1 MNPAIP
7 PSALRIANEIAAV
20 ANRLAAPPTPPP
32 RPEHAQSLAHGAAG
46 ITLFH
51 IERALAGT
59 GEWDTAHRWLN
70 AAVRAGV
77 LANTDSSLY
86 HGAPAIAFAL
96 HLTNQDRS
104 NRYAKAQRTLDQAVA
119 VLAHRRVD
127 LALHRIT
134 RRELPT
140 MAEYDIISGLT
151 GIGAHL
157 LRHDRDDGALQR
169 ILLYLVRLTEPVRQN
184 GMTLPGWW
192 TAQDP
197 HAATS
202 PAFPGGH
209 ANLGL
214 AHGITGPL
222 ALLSHAKRRGIV
234 VDGHLD
240 AIEHICDWLDTWR
253 QDHDTGPWWPQ
264 WVTHQDRRTGR
275 PTQPGPLRPS
285 WCYGTPGI
293 ARAQQLAG
301 LATGD
306 SNRRHLAEQALVSCV
321 ADPRQLEQ
329 ISDVSLC
336 HGWAGLLTT
345 TWRTATDAATPAIT
359 EHLPHLIGQ
368 LLQHNETK
376 ELGDGLLEGRAGTAL
391 ALAAIAHGEPSVSG
405 WDTCLLIT

>member
-1 MNPAIP
+1 MNPVTP
-7 PSALRIANEIAAV
+7 PTALRIANEVAAI
-20 ANRLAAPPTPPP
+20 ANRLAADPPP
-32 RPEHAQSLAHGAAG
+32 RPDHAQSLADGAAG
-46 ITLFH
+46 IALFH

-59 GEWDTAHRWLN
+59 GGWDTAHRWLN
-70 AAVRAGV
+70 LAVRHGV
-77 LANTDSSLY
+77 LATIDSSLY
-86 HGAPAIAFAL
+86 RGAPAIAFAV
-96 HLTNQDRS
+96 HLS
-104 NRYAKAQRTLDQAVA
+104 NEAHTSRYAKAQGTLDQSVTA
-119 VLAHRRVD
+119 LAHHRAN
-127 LALHRIT
+127 LAFDRIA
-134 RRELPT
+134 RREPPT

-157 LRHDRDDGALQR
+157 LRHAQDDDALHR
-169 ILLYLVRLTEPVRQN
+169 ILAYLVRLTEPIRHD
-184 GMTLPGWW
+184 GTTLPGWW

-197 HAATS
+197 HASIS

-222 ALLSHAKRRGIV
+222 ALLSHAKQRGIV

-240 AIEHICDWLDTWR
+240 AIERICDWLDTWR

-264 WVTHQDRRTGR
+264 WVTHRDHRTGR
-275 PTQPGPLRPS
+275 PTQAVPLRPS

-306 SNRRHLAEQALVSCV
+306 TNRRHLAEQALVSCL
-321 ADPRQLEQ
+321 ADPRQLQQ

-336 HGWAGLLTT
+336 HGWAGLLLT
-345 TWRTATDAATPAIT
+345 TWRTATHAATPKIT
-359 EHLPHLIGQ
+359 EHLPHLTDQ
-368 LLQHNETK
+368 LLHHIAAEP
-376 ELGDGLLEGRAGTAL
+376 LSDGLLEGHAGVAL
-391 ALAAIAHGEPSVSG
+391 TLSAIAHGELPISG